1 MGVLSQNPEVQPD
14 LADTGLIEANAGGAL
29 AIPPRLETPIG
40 FTSVPS
46 TFGDE
51 VAELSRQI
59 LGIELMPWQ
68 IHALRGMLAH
78 DGTGNLL
85 HKRSLVSVAR
95 QNGKSVALKALALW
109 WLVKQPV
116 HRGEKQLVISTAHKL
131 DLAVALFQDLA
142 PILEAQFGA
151 KIKWSYGRNEC
162 ELPDGTKWLIQ
173 ASSGAAFHGRSP
185 DLILADEIWD
195 VSLDVIFNG
204 AIPSQR
210 ARKNSLFSAW
220 STAGTESSAAFL
232 KLREEGLKQID
243 ERKPGRLYM
252 AEWSP
257 PAGVDPFDEA
267 FWHFANPALGH
278 TLDMDTIRDESR
290 SPDQMSFLRA
300 SLNIWVSSAHSWLQP
315 GQFDNNLV
323 DALPAG
329 GVLAVDSSIDE
340 SQYIGVRAQH
350 LEGGRVGCEI
360 AFIASSL
367 HEMWERIAEIA
378 PTVEHLAL
386 TPSLE
391 ALAPLDLERKKV
403 IVGYAELITHTATV
417 RSFINEGRLAHTGST
432 LLSEHVNR
440 AVGIKTPQGYVVSS
454 QRSPGPITAC
464 RCMIWAVALVARP
477 RQRAKAAMAFGR

>member
-1 MGVLSQNPEVQPD
+1 VADLGEIGLTDPDRGRGLS
-14 LADTGLIEANAGGAL
+14 
-29 AIPPRLETPIG
+29 IPPRLETPIG
-40 FTSVPS
+40 FTGVPS
-46 TFGDE
+46 SFGDE
-51 VAELSRQI
+51 VVDLARQI

-68 IHALRGMLAH
+68 VHCLRGQLAH

-109 WLVKQPV
+109 WLVKQPI

-162 ELPDGTKWLIQ
+162 ELADGTKWLIQ

-195 VSLDVIFNG
+195 ISLDVIFNG

-232 KLREEGLKQID
+232 KLREEGLKIID
-243 ERKPGRLYM
+243 EHQPGRLYM

-257 PAGVDPFDEA
+257 PAGVDPSDEA

-290 SPDQMSFLRA
+290 SPDQMSFMRA
-300 SLNIWVSSAHSWLQP
+300 SLNVWVSSAQSWLQP
-315 GQFDNNLV
+315 GTFDRGKI
-323 DALPAG
+323 DQIPEG

-340 SQYIGVRAQH
+340 SQYVGVRAQ
-350 LEGGRVGCEI
+350 LLDGGQIGVEI

-367 HEMWERIAEIA
+367 PEMWAKVSSISQSVE
-378 PTVEHLAL
+378 TVAL

-391 ALAPLDLERKKV
+391 ALAPLDLERKKT

-417 RSFINEGRLAHTGST
+417 RSFITEGRLVHTGQT
-432 LLSEHVNR
+432 VLAEHVNR
-440 AVGIKTPQGYVVSS
+440 AVGVKTPQGYVVSS

-464 RCMIWAVALVARP
+464 RCMIWAAALIAKP
-477 RQRAKAAMAFGR
+477 KHRAKAAIAFGR

>member
-1 MGVLSQNPEVQPD
+1 LGVLSEKPGNQAD
-14 LADTGLIEANAGGAL
+14 LAKTAAVAPDRGRGLVM
-29 AIPPRLETPIG
+29 PPRLETPIG

-51 VAELSRQI
+51 VADLARQI

-78 DGTGNLL
+78 DGNGNLL

-109 WLVKQPV
+109 WLVKQPIY
-116 HRGEKQLVISTAHKL
+116 RGEKQLVISAAHKL
-131 DLAVALFQDLA
+131 DLSVALFQELA

-151 KIKWSYGRNEC
+151 KVKWSYGRNEC
-162 ELPDGTKWLIQ
+162 ELPDGTKWLVQ

-185 DLILADEIWD
+185 DLILTDEIWD
-195 VSLDVIFNG
+195 ISLDVIFNG

-210 ARKNSLFSAW
+210 ARRNSLFSAW

-232 KLREEGLKQID
+232 KLREEGLKIID
-243 ERKPGRLYM
+243 EKKPGRLYM

-257 PAGVDPFDEA
+257 PSGVDPFDEA

-278 TLDMDTIRDESR
+278 TLDMETIRDESR

-315 GQFDNNLV
+315 GQFDKNTI
-323 DALPAG
+323 DTLPPG

-340 SQYIGVRAQH
+340 SQYVGVRSQLLESGQIGV
-350 LEGGRVGCEI
+350 EI
-360 AFIASSL
+360 AFIAGSL
-367 HEMWERIAEIA
+367 GEMWTKIQEIA
-378 PTVEHLAL
+378 PTVDHVAL

-391 ALAPLDLERKKV
+391 ALAPLDLERKKT

-417 RSFINEGRLAHTGST
+417 RSFINEGRLAHTGSM

-464 RCMIWAVALVARP
+464 RCMIWAVAMVARP
-477 RQRAKAAMAFGR
+477 KQRAKAAIAFGR